1 MKIYYHF
8 IAPAGFVLIFALLL
22 LGKDLL
28 DWIGLG
34 VGPDK
39 DPYVAKTNSECL
51 NGDLA
56 ECFKSRALQT
66 FDEFFEK
73 VLDKIQKGV

>member
-1 MKIYYHF
+1 MKKYIF
-8 IAPAGFVLIFALLL
+8 LINLLSQKHYL
-22 LGKDLL
+22 ICLFLSGRDLL

-39 DPYVAKTNSECL
+39 DPYVAKTNTECI

-56 ECFKSRALQT
+56 ECFKSRALQS
-66 FDEFFEK
+66 FEEFFDK
-73 VLDKIQKGV
+73 VR